1 MANEKDN
8 YIKWLKEKLK
18 ELGTDEA
25 VFGSYILS
33 ILEGDEDATDKLEAL
48 NDIFNEIV
56 VSYSIFK

>member
-56 VSYSIFK
+56 VSYSILK

>member
-48 NDIFNEIV
+48 NDIFNEII
-56 VSYSIFK
+56 VSYSILK